1 MNTVLEYRRAGYK
14 VRVTHYRYAISLHNL
29 ACCHG
34 NPKQIASCY
43 ELHKRHEIRANVGN
57 GTEELY
63 VHPKGGMTEIEITH
77 PTMKGMGDVPYTITI
92 RAKCSKKDNYNN
104 KLGVKICLGRV
115 DKDEFTTNFN

>member
-14 VRVTHYRYAISLHNL
+14 VRVTHYRYAISL
-29 ACCHG
+29 
-34 NPKQIASCY
+34 
-43 ELHKRHEIRANVGN
+43 HEIRANVGN